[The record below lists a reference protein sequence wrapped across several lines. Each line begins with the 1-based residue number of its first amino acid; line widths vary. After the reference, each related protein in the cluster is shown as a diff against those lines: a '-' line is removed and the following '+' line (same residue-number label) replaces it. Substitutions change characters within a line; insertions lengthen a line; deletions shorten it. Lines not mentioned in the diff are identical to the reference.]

1 MGLISLVKELLMAFF
16 FVCSVQFWRMALLW
30 SFSVLFSYYRLFK
43 ASLSQWLVFKPV
55 ILDKCPFFSQKLVS
69 YPRCYPFTSNFR
81 PVCVVTG
88 ATSGLGLAAAYKLSK
103 EGYVVAIVVNAV
115 GRSQQLLSE
124 TIRKIKDS
132 NEDAHLKAFQVDMSS
147 IESIIKFKVSLRQW
161 LLDSDL
167 HCSLQLL
174 INNAGILATS
184 PRVTAEG
191 YDQGNTS
198 YIYPSNTVLDGGATP
213 FLLYLFFSSKFVWM
227 IGTNYIGAF
236 ALTKLL
242 LPLLESSPVSS
253 KIVNVTSFTHR
264 AGTPPTALPN
274 GKISPDIC
282 QDEIYW
288 VIGVNFGLLA
298 FIFCIVGIS
307 VADPGVVQT
316 NLMREVPTILSSLA
330 LRVLKF
336 LQLLQFPESGVDSII
351 DAALAPPGTSG
362 AYYFGG
368 KGRTINPSALSHN
381 AKLARELWEST
392 SKLLSVTPFGAEGN
406 SCLLKRAGGRLDLG
420 MTFESVFQMQRNM
433 LQEGLILPNEELTKE
448 HLSPYNVLK
457 QELLEEAV
465 IPYEELVYDSFG
477 EKRCPPK
484 AILTSIPPLEKTFNK
499 RYLIIDTSTSYNILL
514 G

>member
-16 FVCSVQFWRMALLW
+16 FMCSVQFWRMALLW

-69 YPRCYPFTSNFR
+69 YPRCSPFTSNFR

-103 EGYVVAIVVNAV
+103 EGYVVAIV

-147 IESIIKFKVSLRQW
+147 IESIIKFKMSLRQW

-191 YDQGNTS
+191 YDQGNTA

-264 AGTPPTALPN
+264 AVTDVQVDEGTVSGKRFLRSIQYPYAQIYDIPNSLLEGTPPTALPN

-282 QDEIYW
+282 
-288 VIGVNFGLLA
+288 
-298 FIFCIVGIS
+298 
-307 VADPGVVQT
+307 QT

-406 SCLLKRAGGRLDLG
+406 SW
-420 MTFESVFQMQRNM
+420 
-433 LQEGLILPNEELTKE
+433 
-448 HLSPYNVLK
+448 
-457 QELLEEAV
+457 
-465 IPYEELVYDSFG
+465 
-477 EKRCPPK
+477 
-484 AILTSIPPLEKTFNK
+484 
-499 RYLIIDTSTSYNILL
+499 
-514 G
+514 

>member
-16 FVCSVQFWRMALLW
+16 FVCSVQFWRMALFW

-69 YPRCYPFTSNFR
+69 YPRCYPYTSNFR

-103 EGYVVAIVVNAV
+103 EGYVVAIV

-191 YDQGNTS
+191 YDQ
-198 YIYPSNTVLDGGATP
+198 
-213 FLLYLFFSSKFVWM
+213 M

-264 AGTPPTALPN
+264 AVTDVQVDEGTVS
-274 GKISPDIC
+274 GKRFLRSIQYPYA
-282 QDEIYW
+282 QIYEYSKLYL
-288 VIGVNFGLLA
+288 ILFSKELHRQLCLMGKSHQIFVN
-298 FIFCIVGIS
+298 

-406 SCLLKRAGGRLDLG
+406 SW
-420 MTFESVFQMQRNM
+420 
-433 LQEGLILPNEELTKE
+433 
-448 HLSPYNVLK
+448 
-457 QELLEEAV
+457 
-465 IPYEELVYDSFG
+465 
-477 EKRCPPK
+477 
-484 AILTSIPPLEKTFNK
+484 
-499 RYLIIDTSTSYNILL
+499 
-514 G
+514 

>member
-1 MGLISLVKELLMAFF
+1 
-16 FVCSVQFWRMALLW
+16 MALLW

-69 YPRCYPFTSNFR
+69 YPRCSPFTSNFR

-103 EGYVVAIVVNAV
+103 EGYVVAIV

-147 IESIIKFKVSLRQW
+147 IESIIKFKMSLRQW

-191 YDQGNTS
+191 YDQ
-198 YIYPSNTVLDGGATP
+198 
-213 FLLYLFFSSKFVWM
+213 M

-264 AGTPPTALPN
+264 AVYLILFSKELHRQLCLM
-274 GKISPDIC
+274 GKSHQIF
-282 QDEIYW
+282 
-288 VIGVNFGLLA
+288 VN
-298 FIFCIVGIS
+298 

-406 SCLLKRAGGRLDLG
+406 SWVRKRIGENDIGFCCVG
-420 MTFESVFQMQRNM
+420 MCDSGDEGDEHSDSGAWSRRFAIGVFLIVEIMDAFVEICESQRPWRHRWRSSD
-433 LQEGLILPNEELTKE
+433 GLIRWRKLGGGVKSCAIDGSCCLRQGR
-448 HLSPYNVLK
+448 HCMY
-457 QELLEEAV
+457 
-465 IPYEELVYDSFG
+465 YEEDDALM
-477 EKRCPPK
+477 E
-484 AILTSIPPLEKTFNK
+484 ENE
-499 RYLIIDTSTSYNILL
+499 L
-514 G
+514 GLRDGLAA